1 MLMSSLQTAIRTMA
15 PETDAPSEILE
26 RINRFYIHNINFT
39 TFVTVFIARFD
50 PVTHTLTY
58 VSAGHN
64 PPAIVRPR
72 NGEVTWLRPTAP
84 AIGLSEEFLPRTECI
99 TLEHGDTLFLY
110 TDGVT
115 EAFNQVLEPFGSLR
129 LAEVLKNNASLGAAE
144 LLQSVRRGLETFGD
158 GHVQEDDTTYIALKV
173 LE

>member
-1 MLMSSLQTAIRTMA
+1 
-15 PETDAPSEILE
+15 
-26 RINRFYIHNINFT
+26 
-39 TFVTVFIARFD
+39 
-50 PVTHTLTY
+50 
-58 VSAGHN
+58 
-64 PPAIVRPR
+64 
-72 NGEVTWLRPTAP
+72 VTWLRPTAP